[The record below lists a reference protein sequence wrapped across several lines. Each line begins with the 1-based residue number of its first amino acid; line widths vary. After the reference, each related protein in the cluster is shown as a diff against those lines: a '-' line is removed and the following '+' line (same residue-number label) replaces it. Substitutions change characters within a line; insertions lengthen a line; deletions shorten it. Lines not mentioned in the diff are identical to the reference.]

1 MEIAHTRKDRQWI
14 DVAAKGE
21 CAMDLNRMT
30 PGGAPTSG
38 IPMGLPLGFGMGLA
52 MNESAM
58 KGYAELT
65 ETEREH
71 IINRCKDARSKD
83 EMQKII
89 DSLVPDGNVNNLY
102 EHNDTAEG

>member
-1 MEIAHTRKDRQWI
+1 
-14 DVAAKGE
+14 
-21 CAMDLNRMT
+21 MDLNHVT
-30 PGGAPTSG
+30 PAGAPVSG

-52 MNESAM
+52 MNEGAM

-71 IINRCKDARSKD
+71 IILRCKDARSKD

-89 DSLVPDGNVNNLY
+89 DSLVPDENVNNLY
-102 EHNDTAEG
+102 EHKDTAEG